1 MRSIHV
7 ASYVPCLPGNA
18 QTRWSWLV
26 VEWNLVIGRLP
37 RVLRAT
43 EAAFSDTI
51 PRLEDTFLHDQVRLN
66 MLFGFQRTW
75 IALQAAFKQE
85 DGQDLVEYALVV
97 FIVST
102 AAVGALGGV
111 AASLVDL
118 IRRIG
123 AALP

>member
-1 MRSIHV
+1 
-7 ASYVPCLPGNA
+7 
-18 QTRWSWLV
+18 
-26 VEWNLVIGRLP
+26 
-37 RVLRAT
+37 
-43 EAAFSDTI
+43 
-51 PRLEDTFLHDQVRLN
+51 